1 MDATTIGFV
10 VLAVIVL
17 LIIARGVYRL
27 VLGQAMTETLID
39 RDNKAAAV
47 ALSGFLLG
55 VIQVIIP
62 VLSAPSHTF
71 WSDVKGVA
79 AYGIGGIVAMTVAGL
94 IFEQYSR
101 WTGAP
106 LREQIAQ
113 GNLAAGIIDGAIH
126 FASGQIVAG
135 ALTDGGAALSQLGFS
150 PRFMGFFVPY
160 ELRIQDA
167 GAPTGDSGTL
177 LPTIVFWA
185 AGVAALIVFTHI
197 FRQITAYHDAEL
209 IKQGNV
215 AAALGCAGLIV
226 AIGMMIGYAVSGNFT
241 GYGDSFRS
249 FGLMLLVVL
258 VLYPVRQIVVQMLL
272 LGGGFSLR
280 NGRLDHEIAKDQ
292 NVGAGLLEAIG
303 YLATALVVTRIF

>member
-62 VLSAPSHTF
+62 ILSAPSHTF

-79 AYGIGGIVAMTVAGL
+79 AYGIGGIIAMTIAGL
-94 IFEQYSR
+94 AFEQYSR
-101 WTGAP
+101 LTGAP

-126 FASGQIVAG
+126 FASGQLVAG
-135 ALTDGGAALSQLGFS
+135 AL
-150 PRFMGFFVPY
+150 
-160 ELRIQDA
+160 
-167 GAPTGDSGTL
+167 TGDSGTL

-226 AIGMMIGYAVSGNFT
+226 AIGMMVGYAVSGNFT

-258 VLYPVRQIVVQMLL
+258 VLYPVRQIIVQMLL

>member
-55 VIQVIIP
+55 VVQVIIP
-62 VLSAPSHTF
+62 ILSAPSHTF

-101 WTGAP
+101 VTGAP

-135 ALTDGGAALSQLGFS
+135 ALT
-150 PRFMGFFVPY
+150 
-160 ELRIQDA
+160 
-167 GAPTGDSGTL
+167 GDSGTL
-177 LPTIVFWA
+177 FPTIVFWA

-197 FRQITAYHDAEL
+197 FRLVTAYHDAEL

-226 AIGMMIGYAVSGNFT
+226 AIGMMVGYAVSGNFT

-258 VLYPVRQIVVQMLL
+258 VLYPVRQIIVQMLL

>member
-62 VLSAPSHTF
+62 ILSAPSHTF

-79 AYGIGGIVAMTVAGL
+79 AYGIGGIIAMTVAGL

-101 WTGAP
+101 LTGAP

-126 FASGQIVAG
+126 FASGQIVSG
-135 ALTDGGAALSQLGFS
+135 ALT
-150 PRFMGFFVPY
+150 
-160 ELRIQDA
+160 
-167 GAPTGDSGTL
+167 GDSATL

-197 FRQITAYHDAEL
+197 FRQVTAYHDAEL

-226 AIGMMIGYAVSGNFT
+226 AIGMMVGYAVSGNFT

-258 VLYPVRQIVVQMLL
+258 VLYPVRQIIVQMLL

>member
-10 VLAVIVL
+10 VLAVIIL

-62 VLSAPSHTF
+62 ILSAPSHTF

-101 WTGAP
+101 LTGAP

-135 ALTDGGAALSQLGFS
+135 AL
-150 PRFMGFFVPY
+150 
-160 ELRIQDA
+160 
-167 GAPTGDSGTL
+167 TGDSGTL

-226 AIGMMIGYAVSGNFT
+226 AIGMMVGYAVSGDFT

-258 VLYPVRQIVVQMLL
+258 VLYPVRQIIVQMLL

>member
-27 VLGQAMTETLID
+27 VLGQAMTETLIE

-62 VLSAPSHTF
+62 ILSAPSHTF

-79 AYGIGGIVAMTVAGL
+79 AYGIGGIIAMTIAGL
-94 IFEQYSR
+94 AFEQYSR
-101 WTGAP
+101 LTGAP

-126 FASGQIVAG
+126 FASGQLVAG
-135 ALTDGGAALSQLGFS
+135 AL
-150 PRFMGFFVPY
+150 
-160 ELRIQDA
+160 
-167 GAPTGDSGTL
+167 TGDSGTL

-226 AIGMMIGYAVSGNFT
+226 AIGMMVGYAVSGNFT

-258 VLYPVRQIVVQMLL
+258 VLYPVRQIIVQMLL

>member
-10 VLAVIVL
+10 VLAVILL
-17 LIIARGVYRL
+17 LIVARGVYRL

-39 RDNKAAAV
+39 RDNAAAAV

-62 VLSAPSHTF
+62 ILSSPSQTF

-79 AYGIGGIVAMTVAGL
+79 AYGIGGIIAMTVAGL

-101 WTGAP
+101 WSGTP
-106 LREQIAQ
+106 LREQIAN

-135 ALTDGGAALSQLGFS
+135 ALT
-150 PRFMGFFVPY
+150 
-160 ELRIQDA
+160 
-167 GAPTGDSGTL
+167 GDSGTL

-185 AGVAALIVFTHI
+185 AGVASLIVFTHI
-197 FRQITAYHDAEL
+197 FRLLTAYHDAEL
-209 IKQGNV
+209 ITKGNV
-215 AAALGCAGLIV
+215 AAALGCAGMIV
-226 AIGMMIGYAVSGNFT
+226 AIGMMVGYAVSGNFT
-241 GYGDSFRS
+241 GYADSFRS

-258 VLYPVRQIVVQMLL
+258 ALYPVRQIIVQMLL
-272 LGGGFSLR
+272 LGGGFSFR
-280 NGRLDHEIAKDQ
+280 NGRLDREIAQDR
-292 NVGAGLLEAIG
+292 NVGAGLLEAVG
-303 YLATALVVTRIF
+303 YLATALVITRIF